1 MNEIKCPKCG
11 TLIDIDDILAK
22 DIQARVIAEEHK
34 KHEAEI
40 AKVKSEAVEAANK
53 QLTAKLELAEE
64 NKKQELELERERIK
78 ADLEGKSKKESQE
91 HELLVKKLR
100 DDAESSKEDNKKLRD
115 QLSELMDELRAERK
129 AKENA
134 ELDAKKKLSEEESK
148 IREEAKKDAD
158 EEHRLK
164 QLEKDKTISDLQK
177 SLADAQRKAEQG
189 SQQNQ
194 GEILELDLEG
204 DLRTEFP
211 IDEIVEVKKGQ
222 RGADI
227 IQTVKNQRLEK
238 CGILLWESK
247 NASWQPSW
255 IAKFKEDIR
264 NASANIGVIV
274 SKELPDEYG
283 DMKNIDGSVWVVKPK
298 LALAL
303 AVAMRSQ
310 IINVYTANHNSENKD
325 EKMEV
330 LYQFLTGPEFR
341 HRIESIVENYGTLQ
355 NEIEKEKRSAQ
366 LRWTKQEKSIR
377 AVIDNTIGMYGD
389 LQGITGG
396 AMSEIKQL
404 ESGDDD
410 LDVSD
415 N

>member
-11 TLIDIDDILAK
+11 TVIDIDDILAK
-22 DIQARVIAEEHK
+22 DIEARVIAKEHK
-34 KHEAEI
+34 KHETEL
-40 AKVKSEAVEAANK
+40 AKVKKQAAEVANE
-53 QLTAKLELAEE
+53 QLNAKLKLIEE
-64 NKKQELELERERIK
+64 KSKQSLELERERIK
-78 ADLEGKSKKESQE
+78 VELEGQARKTSQE
-91 HELLVKKLR
+91 HELLIKNLQ
-100 DDAESSKEDNKKLRD
+100 DDADSSKEDNKKLRG
-115 QLSELMDELRAERK
+115 QLSELMDELRTERK

-134 ELDAKKKLSEEESK
+134 ELDAKKKLGEEASK
-148 IREEAKKDAD
+148 IREEAKKNAD

-164 QLEKDKTISDLQK
+164 ILEMEKKLTDTQK

-194 GEILELDLEG
+194 GEVLELDLEN
-204 DLRTEFP
+204 DLRMEFP
-211 IDEIVEVKKGQ
+211 MDEITDVKKGQ

-227 IQTVKNQRLEK
+227 VQAVKNQRLEK

-247 NASWQPSW
+247 NATWQPSW

-264 NASANIGVIV
+264 NAGASIGVIV

-298 LALAL
+298 LTLAL
-303 AVAMRSQ
+303 ATAMRSQ

-366 LRWTKQEKSIR
+366 LRWSKQEKSIR
-377 AVIDNTIGMYGD
+377 VVIDNTIGMYGD

-404 ESGDDD
+404 EAGDDES
-410 LDVSD
+410 DVSD
-415 N
+415 S